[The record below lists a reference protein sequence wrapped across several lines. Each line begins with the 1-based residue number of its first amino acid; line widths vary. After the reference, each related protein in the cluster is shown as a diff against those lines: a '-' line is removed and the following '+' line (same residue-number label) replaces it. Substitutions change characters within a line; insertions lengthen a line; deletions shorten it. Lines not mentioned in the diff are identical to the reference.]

1 MRRSCEDCLHLNSM
15 TERHNQSTDN
25 ELRKH
30 MTMKL
35 FNFYLD
41 DLTKL
46 KVIQKLKANGI
57 ETEKGAIASVI
68 RVLLN
73 YFANLPDGD
82 VLSDYIIEGVTLEYT
97 FTTKKNKR
105 SSL

>member
-1 MRRSCEDCLHLNSM
+1 M
-15 TERHNQSTDN
+15 TDDERK
-25 ELRKH
+25 LREH
-30 MTMKL
+30 TTMKL

-41 DLTKL
+41 DLTKQ
-46 KVIQKLKANGI
+46 KVMQKLKANGV

-82 VLSDYIIEGVTLEYT
+82 TLSDYIIEGVTLEYT

-105 SSL
+105 SRL